1 MDVGQSQVSHRW
13 CPLTMSDLWNT
24 PKKADAGYREQ
35 LLEQYKLFH
44 ATIERMSDRR
54 QQANTYFIT
63 INTLFISF
71 IGVISKETGL
81 LTSPLWLAV
90 LSLVG
95 ILICRSWHKAL
106 VAYKHVN
113 KAKFAVLHEIE
124 EKFPMNLF
132 KHEWEMMG
140 KGENK
145 KEYATFTGVELH
157 IPAMFGF
164 VYLALLLVFIFQFC
178 TLYDLG

>member
-1 MDVGQSQVSHRW
+1 
-13 CPLTMSDLWNT
+13 MSDLWNT
-24 PKKADAGYREQ
+24 PKKADSAYREQ

-44 ATIERMSDRR
+44 ATIERISDRR
-54 QQANTYFIT
+54 QQTNGYFIT

-95 ILICRSWHKAL
+95 ILICRSWYRAL

-124 EKFPMNLF
+124 ERFPMNLF
-132 KHEWEMMG
+132 KYEWEKMG
-140 KGENK
+140 RGENK

-157 IPAMFGF
+157 IPAMFGV
-164 VYLALLLVFIFQFC
+164 VYLALLLVFIFQFSAQYNLSWVWDWLC
-178 TLYDLG
+178 AATK